1 MNVNEIYNAIPGF
14 IRKYHAFRMGNR
26 VEIEKKV
33 FKNTLADA
41 MGIDAELIHDTGD
54 RYVIFAA

>member
-14 IRKYHAFRMGNR
+14 IRRFHAFRMGNR

-41 MGIDAELIHDTGD
+41 MGIDAKLIHDTGD